1 MHERIFILRQWV
13 REEDLAKDLKLHLKQ
28 LRRTLRF
35 FEEEKLVTRDHR
47 KETAK
52 GAKAYSAAVAAT
64 ADNLPGRDGEEKI
77 KLHTHSYCC
86 LDYAQVSLSLSHTHS
101 QAHSLLPLTLQE
113 LSFLRYKKCI

>member
-1 MHERIFILRQWV
+1 MELKNAIVSNALRFLDARRQWV
-13 REEDLAKDLKLHLKQ
+13 REEDLAKDLKLHSKQ

-52 GAKAYSAAVAAT
+52 GAKIFSAAVAAT
-64 ADNLPGRDGEEKI
+64 ADGQQHTKEGEEKI

-86 LDYAQVSLSLSHTHS
+86 LDYAQVN
-101 QAHSLLPLTLQE
+101 
-113 LSFLRYKKCI
+113 FLCLHVYNLVVV

>member
-1 MHERIFILRQWV
+1 MLSQVSYRVFGQSTRKRSMLRQWV

-86 LDYAQVSLSLSHTHS
+86 LDYAQVSLSLSLTG
-101 QAHSLLPLTLQE
+101 SLSPPSKNY
-113 LSFLRYKKCI
+113 LS